1 MSYNTIIMFLF
12 FHSVLGMSQ
21 HISGRITSC
30 VLYELF
36 VFVCFLFFLLWF
48 FRFFAIEANDKSDSG
63 QSDGVCVVV
72 GYWICV
78 SVTVKDLLP
87 RSDLHI
93 CWVLEGRRKQSAT
106 KRTRLV

>member
-1 MSYNTIIMFLF
+1 
-12 FHSVLGMSQ
+12 MSQ

-30 VLYELF
+30 VLYEQLF

-63 QSDGVCVVV
+63 QSDGVCVLLLLV

-87 RSDLHI
+87 RSDLHV
-93 CWVLEGRRKQSAT
+93 CWVLEGRCKQSAT